1 MANLL
6 LALSA
11 AGLVLALL
19 SWAVSFFT
27 SPGPP
32 LLTENEKIYRPS
44 EIPGLPHEHIPG
56 GRGQIVGKDTEI
68 NSLGFRGPEFSPVKA
83 LGTLR
88 VVVLGDSVV
97 FGQGVEE
104 PDTLPAQL
112 SRRLQESL
120 PQPVEV
126 INAGFRGYNLI
137 HYRILLEQR
146 LLSLQP
152 EVLVLVLTE
161 LNDLDFAPFQFQP
174 PRATR
179 LGPDSFWMWFP
190 LSRFVIQRL
199 DGLDYLPAWVEH
211 VRQNY
216 DPNGPAWKQA
226 TEELIT
232 IRDDCASRQIRLVA
246 LPVPLVLPEDR
257 NAFARE
263 RARLAALFQQLG
275 IPFLDP
281 KPQLD
286 RYPVTDLMVSARDG
300 HPNARCQAVFAQIL
314 AEAIRNPG

>member
-161 LNDLDFAPFQFQP
+161 INDLELKPFQFQP

-179 LGPDSFWMWFP
+179 LSPESFWMRFP
-190 LSRFVIQRL
+190 LSRFVVQRL
-199 DGLDYLPAWVEH
+199 HGLDFTPAWHRH
-211 VRQNY
+211 VRQSY
-216 DPNGPAWKQA
+216 DPAGPDWKA
-226 TEELIT
+226 AAETLLA
-232 IRDDCASRQIRLVA
+232 IRDDCAGRGIRLIA
-246 LPVPLVLPEDR
+246 LPVPLLEDGDT
-257 NAFARE
+257 FGPE
-263 RARLAALFQQLG
+263 RARLAAFLKENGITAIDPKPELLG
-275 IPFLDP
+275 IP
-281 KPQLD
+281 
-286 RYPVTDLMVSARDG
+286 ARDLVVSPG
-300 HPNARCQAVFAQIL
+300 DFHPNARSLGIFARLL
-314 AEAIRNPG
+314 AEAITRPG